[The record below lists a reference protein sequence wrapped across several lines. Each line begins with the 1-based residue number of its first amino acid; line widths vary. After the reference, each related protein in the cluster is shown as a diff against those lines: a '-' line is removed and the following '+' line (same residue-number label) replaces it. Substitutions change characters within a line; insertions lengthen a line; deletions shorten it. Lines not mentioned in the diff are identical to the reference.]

1 MFKTDNASLEKL
13 SFAFTE
19 QDITRFRRL
28 LELLKANDLST
39 ISDKE
44 YARLA
49 AGLKRIGELK
59 LNGKVYAFDV
69 EDSYASKQGGDSGE
83 GVELYMRH
91 GNRLEDYLVN
101 SDRDWVLK
109 VDQVAPILK
118 QHSISTIYTGSIL
131 AKEGFLGITAESDPN
146 DPIYRTVL

>member
-83 GVELYMRH
+83 GVEL
-91 GNRLEDYLVN
+91 
-101 SDRDWVLK
+101 
-109 VDQVAPILK
+109 
-118 QHSISTIYTGSIL
+118 
-131 AKEGFLGITAESDPN
+131 
-146 DPIYRTVL
+146 